1 MPKQGLLSITWLQSE
16 IYIDFPLPPERPSII
31 SPGNYYVIVADWSD
45 DHAVPSVPSIYMY
58 YAIIEFERSLNP
70 FQPEVRYVGGIV
82 MHFMQ
87 DA

>member
-45 DHAVPSVPSIYMY
+45 DHVVPCSSIS
-58 YAIIEFERSLNP
+58 A
-70 FQPEVRYVGGIV
+70 
-82 MHFMQ
+82 
-87 DA
+87 